1 MESIKVFIKK
11 TAEWTKKFFKIDER
25 NSSVRTEIVGGITT
39 FLTMAYILFA
49 NPALMG
55 GVVSDGAG
63 GDIQLVAGLDL
74 RSVFLATALA
84 AGLATIAMGL
94 FAKLPVAL
102 APGMG
107 LNAFFSF
114 TVVLGMRYSWQQAL
128 AAVLVSGILYLVIT
142 LVGLRSKVVNAI
154 PQSLKYAIGAGIGF
168 FIAYIGLVNVGII
181 VNTGGTNTSLGDLTS
196 PVALLALFGILV
208 TIILLAL
215 KVRASVFFGL
225 VITAVVGLVAGEVF
239 NVASMPALPVFG
251 GTLPSLAPTFGQAIV
266 AIPSLLLHPVG
277 WFAIFAFLFVDFFDT
292 SGTLLAVT
300 QEMEHATEEDIQKAN
315 IVDSTATVVGSILGT
330 STTTSYI
337 ESLSGVGAG
346 ARTGLASVVTG
357 VLFLLSIF
365 LAPFLSVVTSGV
377 TAAAMVIVGT
387 MMAGSIGKIEW
398 EKWPI
403 AISSFMTIIVM
414 VLSYSISNGIGFG
427 FLTYVVVML
436 FSKKGKEVSP
446 LLYGVTAFFIVY
458 LVLLNIL

>member
-1 MESIKVFIKK
+1 MESI
-11 TAEWTKKFFKIDER
+11 KKFFKIDER
-25 NSSVRTEIVGGITT
+25 GSSIKIEVLGGLTT

-55 GVVSDGAG
+55 GIVSDGAG

-74 RSVFLATALA
+74 RAVFFATALS

-114 TVVLGMRYSWQQAL
+114 TVVLGMGYSWEQAL
-128 AAVLVSGILYLVIT
+128 AAVLISGILYLIIS
-142 LVGLRSKVVNAI
+142 LAGLRAKVVNAI
-154 PQSLKYAIGAGIGF
+154 PQSLKLAIGSGIGF

-181 VNTGGTNTSLGDLTS
+181 VQGNGTPTGLGDLTS
-196 PVALLALFGILV
+196 PVALLALFGIIF
-208 TIILLAL
+208 TMILLAL
-215 KVRASVFFGL
+215 KVKAAVFFGL
-225 VITAVVGLVAGEVF
+225 VGTAVVGLFVGLVFGVAG
-239 NVASMPALPVFG
+239 MPALPTFG
-251 GTLPSLAPTFGQAIV
+251 GALPSLAPTFGKAIL
-266 AIPSLLLHPVG
+266 AIPSLLVHPVG

-300 QEMEHATEEDIQKAN
+300 GQMENVTEEDIQRAN
-315 IVDSTATVVGSILGT
+315 IVDSSATVVGSILGT

-337 ESLSGVGAG
+337 ESLSGIGAG

-365 LAPFLSVVTSGV
+365 LAPLLSVVTSGV

-446 LLYGVTAFFIVY
+446 LLYGVTIFFVIY
-458 LVLLNIL
+458 MILLNVL

>member
-1 MESIKVFIKK
+1 
-11 TAEWTKKFFKIDER
+11 
-25 NSSVRTEIVGGITT
+25 
-39 FLTMAYILFA
+39 MAYILFA

-55 GVVSDGAG
+55 GVVGNV
-63 GDIQLVAGLDL
+63 QLVDGLNL
-74 RSVFLATALA
+74 QSVFFATALA

-114 TVVLGMRYSWQQAL
+114 TVVLGMGYTWEQAL
-128 AAVLVSGILYLVIT
+128 AAVLVSGVIYLVIT
-142 LVGLRSKVVNAI
+142 LVGLRKKVVNAI
-154 PQSLKYAIGAGIGF
+154 PQSLKYAIGSGIGF

-181 VNTGGTNTSLGDLTS
+181 VNTPGTITSLGDLTN
-196 PVALLALFGILV
+196 PVALLALFGIIL

-215 KVRASVFFGL
+215 KVKAAVFFGL
-225 VITAVVGLVAGEVF
+225 IGTAIVGLFVGLVFGVP
-239 NVASMPALPVFG
+239 NMPALPEFRG
-251 GTLPSLAPTFGQAIV
+251 ALPSLAPLFGQAIL
-266 AIPSLLLHPVG
+266 AIPSLIVQPVG

-292 SGTLLAVT
+292 SGTLMAVT
-300 QEMEHATEEDIQKAN
+300 GQMEGVTEEDIQKAN
-315 IVDSTATVVGSILGT
+315 IVDSSATVVGSVLGT
-330 STTTSYI
+330 STVTSYI
-337 ESLSGVGAG
+337 ESLSGIGAG

-365 LAPFLSVVTSGV
+365 LAPLLSVVTSGV

-387 MMAGSIGKIEW
+387 MMAASIGKIEW
-398 EKWPI
+398 DKWPI
-403 AISSFMTIIVM
+403 AISSFMTILVM
-414 VLSYSISNGIGFG
+414 ILSYSISDGIGFG
-427 FLTYVVVML
+427 FLTYAIVMV

-446 LLYGVTAFFIVY
+446 LLYGATALFVLY

>member
-1 MESIKVFIKK
+1 MEFV
-11 TAEWTKKFFKIDER
+11 KKFFKIEER
-25 NSSVRTEIVGGITT
+25 GSSIKIELLGGLTT

-74 RSVFLATALA
+74 RAVFFATALA

-94 FAKLPVAL
+94 FAKIPVAL

-114 TVVLGMRYSWQQAL
+114 TVVVGMGYSWEQAL
-128 AAVLVSGILYLVIT
+128 AAVLVSGILYLIIS
-142 LVGLRSKVVNAI
+142 LAGLRAKVVNAI
-154 PQSLKYAIGAGIGF
+154 PQSLKFAIGSGIGF

-181 VNTGGTNTSLGDLTS
+181 VNTGGTITSLGDLTS
-196 PVALLALFGILV
+196 PVALLALFGIIL
-208 TIILLAL
+208 TMILLAL
-215 KVRASVFFGL
+215 KIKAAVFFGL
-225 VITAVVGLVAGEVF
+225 VGTAIVGLFVGLVFGV
-239 NVASMPALPVFG
+239 SGMPALPTFG
-251 GTLPSLAPTFGQAIV
+251 GSLPSLAPTFGKAIL
-266 AIPSLLLHPVG
+266 AIPSLLAHPVG

-300 QEMEHATEEDIQKAN
+300 GQMENVTEEDIQRAN
-315 IVDSTATVVGSILGT
+315 IVDSSATVVGSILGT

-337 ESLSGVGAG
+337 ESLSGIGAG
-346 ARTGLASVVTG
+346 ARTGLASVFTG
-357 VLFLLSIF
+357 ILFLLSIF
-365 LAPFLSVVTSGV
+365 LAPLLSVVTSGV

-403 AISSFMTIIVM
+403 AISSFMTILVM

-436 FSKKGKEVSP
+436 FSKKGKEISP
-446 LLYGVTAFFIVY
+446 LLYGVTAFFVVY
-458 LVLLNIL
+458 LVLLNLL